1 MHTRCVLHSSTGLFL
16 IYLYIYI
23 YIITLCRISPCSF
36 SLTESRPSTQRSL
49 LLWQKFVKHDCYFVS
64 LCTDHVFVCMFVFWI
79 AFCTLKL
86 QFTLYFAV
94 RLLFHTNAACA
105 WIWKNVFHQL
115 HLMTNAI
122 KNDGSL
128 DWQPAS
134 SSCECVLL
142 FLLQL
147 RKSSCAL
154 ER

>member
-1 MHTRCVLHSSTGLFL
+1 MNTDNCKNLMHSCTLGVFYTVLLAYSLY
-16 IYLYIYI
+16 IYIYI

-64 LCTDHVFVCMFVFWI
+64 VCTYHVFVCMFVFWI

-115 HLMTNAI
+115 HSMTND
-122 KNDGSL
+122 KCNQKWL
-128 DWQPAS
+128 
-134 SSCECVLL
+134 
-142 FLLQL
+142 
-147 RKSSCAL
+147 KSGLAACI
-154 ER
+154 